1 MKIRV
6 ALLALFLGCCGGA
19 WAKSPETVIKIV
31 VTNQFDKPVPNA
43 EVILDFLGSRDIT
56 KGGRRKRIHWEVR
69 TNQEGRAHFPPI
81 PEGTVQ
87 LQVNSKTYQTFGE
100 KIDIAGEEKLVEITL
115 SRPQKQYSAHPPL
128 KPVDDPPNPPKK

>member
-1 MKIRV
+1 MILKPSLRV
-6 ALLALFLGCCGGA
+6 ALVALFLGCLWSVTG
-19 WAKSPETVIKIV
+19 KSPQTVISVLIK
-31 VTNQFDKPVPNA
+31 NQFDKPVANA
-43 EVILDFLGSRDIT
+43 EVILDFLGSHDII

-100 KIDIAGEEKLVEITL
+100 KI
-115 SRPQKQYSAHPPL
+115 
-128 KPVDDPPNPPKK
+128 

>member
-6 ALLALFLGCCGGA
+6 ALLALCLGCCVGA
-19 WAKSPETVIKIV
+19 QAKSPQTVIKIV

-43 EVILDFLGSRDIT
+43 EVILDFLGSRDIV
-56 KGGRRKRIHWEVR
+56 KGLRRKRIHWEVR
-69 TNQEGRAHFPPI
+69 TNQEGRAHFPPV

-115 SRPQKQYSAHPPL
+115 SEPQKQYSAHPPL
-128 KPVDDPPNPPKK
+128 KPVDDPPKK